1 MFPWKLFI
9 GYWEKTIT
17 ITDNQERRDSF
28 RQKIKK
34 KRLKFARKAK
44 NFPSN
49 FWKEHITFY
58 FDGVGFAHETNPY
71 AEARAV
77 SSMTW
82 RKPGEGLSITTKGR
96 KEGSCGQMA
105 QFYVAIAYGKGVVMC
120 NQYHW
125 RVTGEWF
132 ASLIDNAFP
141 GLFQKRG
148 VEPHGR
154 LWLQDGDPRQV
165 SQIAKMAWKCLGCE
179 MFGIPRWSPDLN
191 LIENIFHIVRKQLKS
206 DALELKIKNETYA
219 QFSKRVANTI
229 QAIPIELIDKTI
241 NSMERRVDMI
251 IKKKGE
257 RTKY

>member
-1 MFPWKLFI
+1 M
-9 GYWEKTIT
+9 
-17 ITDNQERRDSF
+17 
-28 RQKIKK
+28 
-34 KRLKFARKAK
+34 
-44 NFPSN
+44 
-49 FWKEHITFY
+49 
-58 FDGVGFAHETNPY
+58 
-71 AEARAV
+71 
-77 SSMTW
+77 
-82 RKPGEGLSITTKGR
+82 
-96 KEGSCGQMA
+96 
-105 QFYVAIAYGKGVVMC
+105 
-120 NQYHW
+120 
-125 RVTGEWF
+125 
-132 ASLIDNAFP
+132 IDNAFP

-165 SQIAKMAWKCLGCE
+165 SQIARMAWKSLGCE
-179 MFGIPRWSPDLN
+179 MFGIPARSPDLN
-191 LIENIFHIVRKQLKS
+191 PIENIFHIVRKHLKS